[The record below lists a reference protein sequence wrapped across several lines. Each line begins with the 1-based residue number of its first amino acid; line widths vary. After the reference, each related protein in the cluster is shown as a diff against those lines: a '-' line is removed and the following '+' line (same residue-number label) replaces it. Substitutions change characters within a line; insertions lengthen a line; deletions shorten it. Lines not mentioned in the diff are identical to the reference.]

1 MENHLCNIPEKWKQ
15 IIVEND
21 FTVKKDRVIK
31 LWNTVAKMELRNTIQ
46 YLSDH
51 LVSLDLLYDGYIYSL
66 LYGIRYSDSEVAY
79 YEGQLTLDL
88 DNCVELENRWK
99 DLPKSIQR
107 FYEDIHNGF
116 YYYASHSVGMVP
128 VDEVTHL
135 AEYDWGILEY
145 LEEPLK
151 IDMNSCFGFFSNGM
165 GAYVVIDSNGPIDGD
180 AVLWFKDK
188 KPRYGVDFW
197 DVVDEWIV
205 LGFQF

>member
-66 LYGIRYSDSEVAY
+66 LYGIRYSDSEVSY

-116 YYYASHSVGMVP
+116 YYYASHSMSMVP

-135 AEYDWGILEY
+135 AEYDWGILE
-145 LEEPLK
+145 
-151 IDMNSCFGFFSNGM
+151 
-165 GAYVVIDSNGPIDGD
+165 
-180 AVLWFKDK
+180 
-188 KPRYGVDFW
+188 
-197 DVVDEWIV
+197 
-205 LGFQF
+205 